1 MHGSLHDKL
10 EDLKSKLLNM
20 GSLVEE
26 SIMESMK
33 AISEPDEAVLKRI
46 YEREQVINDLELE
59 IDNFCVEILALYQPV
74 AEDLRFVVSALK
86 INNDLER
93 IGDLACSLIKRITRA
108 FEKDSEEMAD
118 ITKMAGMSVKM
129 LHEALNSFVRKDVPL
144 AYKIH
149 ATDDRVDAFKKQ
161 ITKSLRKE
169 LRDSPESPN
178 LLLDQI
184 LITRSLE
191 RIADHATNITE
202 DVIYMVEGK
211 VFKHHQD
218 D

>member
-1 MHGSLHDKL
+1 MQASLHDKL
-10 EDLKSKLLNM
+10 EELKAKLLNM

-26 SIMESMK
+26 SILESMK
-33 AISEPDEAVLKRI
+33 ALGEPDDSTLKRI
-46 YEREQVINDLELE
+46 YDREQVINNLELE
-59 IDNFCVEILALYQPV
+59 IDNFCVEVLALYQPV

-93 IGDLACSLIKRITRA
+93 IGDLACSIIKRINRA
-108 FEKDSEEMAD
+108 FSNDKDELNEITEMAK
-118 ITKMAGMSVKM
+118 IAVKM

-149 ATDDRVDAFKKQ
+149 ATDDRVDTFKKQ
-161 ITKSLRKE
+161 ITRSLRRE
-169 LRDSPESPN
+169 LKDSPESTN

-184 LITRSLE
+184 LITRGLE